1 MFELLFQGF
10 SVALTGTNLMLVV
23 IGCFLGTVIG
33 MLPGIG
39 PINAIAILFPIVL
52 QFEVPPSSALIFFA
66 GIFYGSQYGNSIS
79 SILLNVPGTSS
90 SAVTCIDGNPLA
102 KQGKAGPALAMSAVA
117 SFTGGTLSIFLLVLF
132 APYLSKLAIDFGP
145 SEYFVLMVCAFT
157 ALTSFSQGSIVK
169 AMFSALL
176 GLAIATVGIDELSF
190 GGMRRF
196 TFGIAELG
204 DGIDFIVVVIGVF
217 AVGELFLFLSDS
229 VGDSEQ
235 KIVPLDR
242 VYLTFKEIKDSIAGI
257 LRSCVT
263 GFLVGVLPGAG
274 ATIASFLAYNTEKK
288 MAGSIGKFGKG
299 DLRGVAAPESAN
311 NSSAVGSF
319 IPLMVLGVPGSE
331 TTAVMLAAL
340 ITLGV
345 TPGPTMLTDQP
356 DMFWGVAAS
365 MFIGNLVLIFLNL
378 PLVRLLAKILQ
389 VPRWI
394 LMPLIAVL
402 SIVGVYVIN
411 GSEFDL
417 LLMLIF
423 GVVGFCMRKT
433 GFPLAPLILGLVLG
447 GLIEVN
453 FRRALTYSYGDYSTF
468 YNSPITIGL
477 WIITFVS
484 IIAPYV
490 ISYVKKNR
498 KRESENRIIE
508 EDSQTLNSEEI

>member
-1 MFELLFQGF
+1 MFDLLWNGF
-10 SVALTGTNLMLVV
+10 SVAFSGINPVLVV

-52 QFEVPPSSALIFFA
+52 TFELPPSSALIFFA

-90 SAVTCIDGNPLA
+90 AAVTCIDGNPLA
-102 KQGKAGPALAMSAVA
+102 KQGRAGPALAMSAVA
-117 SFTGGTLSIFLLVLF
+117 SFIGGTLSIFLLIFF

-157 ALTSFSQGSIVK
+157 ALTSFSEGSFIK
-169 AMFSALL
+169 AMFSAFL

-190 GGMRRF
+190 EGMRRF
-196 TFGIAELG
+196 TFGIEELG
-204 DGIDFIVVVIGVF
+204 DGIDFIVVVIGLF
-217 AVGELFLFLSDS
+217 AVGELFGFLSDMS
-229 VGDSEQ
+229 KDTKQRV
-235 KIVPLDR
+235 IPLDK
-242 VYLTFKEIKDSIAGI
+242 VLLTFKEIKDSIAGI

-288 MAGSIGKFGKG
+288 LAGSKGNFGKG

-319 IPLMVLGVPGSE
+319 IPLLVLGVPGSE

-345 TPGPTMLTDQP
+345 TPGPTMLVDSP

-365 MFIGNLVLIFLNL
+365 MFMGNLVLIILNL
-378 PLVRLLAKILQ
+378 PMVRVLAKILL
-389 VPRWI
+389 VPRWV
-394 LMPLIAVL
+394 LMPLIAIL

-417 LLMLIF
+417 ILMLIF
-423 GVVGFCMRKT
+423 GLVGFFMRKT
-433 GFPLAPLILGLVLG
+433 GFPLAPMVLGLVLG

-453 FRRALTYSYGDYSTF
+453 FRRALTYSYGEFSTF
-468 YNSPITIGL
+468 YESPISIGL
-477 WIITFVS
+477 WVITFASLV
-484 IIAPYV
+484 APV
-490 ISYVKKNR
+490 IFRFVKKKFR
-498 KRESENRIIE
+498 R
-508 EDSQTLNSEEI
+508 

>member
-1 MFELLFQGF
+1 MFDLLINGF
-10 SVALTGTNLMLVV
+10 AVAMSGLNLLLVT

-52 QFEVPPSSALIFFA
+52 QFELQPSSALIFFA

-90 SAVTCIDGNPLA
+90 AAVTCIDGNPLA
-102 KQGKAGPALAMSAVA
+102 KQGKAGQALAMSAVA
-117 SFTGGTLSIFLLVLF
+117 SFIGGTISILLLIIF
-132 APYLSKLAIDFGP
+132 APYLAKLAIDFGP

-157 ALTSFSQGSIVK
+157 ALTSFSDGSFIK
-169 AMFSALL
+169 AMFSAFL

-196 TFGIAELG
+196 TFGIEELG

-217 AVGELFLFLSDS
+217 AVGELFLFLSES
-229 VGDSEQ
+229 AQ
-235 KIVPLDR
+235 NAKQRIIPLDR
-242 VYLTFKEIKDSIAGI
+242 VLLTFKEIKASIGGI
-257 LRSCVT
+257 LRSCIT

-288 MAGSIGKFGKG
+288 MAGPNSNFGKG

-319 IPLMVLGVPGSE
+319 IPLLVLGVPGSE

-365 MFIGNLVLIFLNL
+365 MFFGNLILIVLNL
-378 PLVRLLAKILQ
+378 PMVRLLAKILQ

-394 LMPLIAVL
+394 LMPLITIL

-417 LLMLIF
+417 ILMLIF
-423 GVVGFCMRKT
+423 GVVGFVMRKT
-433 GFPLAPLILGLVLG
+433 GFPLAPLVLGLVLG

-453 FRRALTYSYGDYSTF
+453 FRRALTYSYGEFSTF
-468 YNSPITIGL
+468 YESPISIAL
-477 WIITFVS
+477 WLITLAS
-484 IIAPYV
+484 LIAPPLFRM
-490 ISYVKKNR
+490 IKQRMPS
-498 KRESENRIIE
+498 
-508 EDSQTLNSEEI
+508 

>member
-1 MFELLFQGF
+1 MFDQLLQGF
-10 SVALTGTNLMLVV
+10 DVAFSGLNFALVFA
-23 IGCFLGTVIG
+23 GAFLGTVIG

-52 QFEVPPSSALIFFA
+52 QFELSASSALIFFA

-90 SAVTCIDGNPLA
+90 AAVTCIDGNPLA
-102 KQGKAGPALAMSAVA
+102 KQGRAGPALAMSAVA
-117 SFTGGTLSIFLLVLF
+117 SFSGGVLSIFLLIFF
-132 APYLSKLAIDFGP
+132 APILSRLAIDFGP
-145 SEYFVLMVCAFT
+145 AEYFVLMVCAFT
-157 ALTSFSQGSIVK
+157 ALTSFSHGSFIK
-169 AMFSALL
+169 AVFSAIL

-190 GGMRRF
+190 SGMRRF
-196 TFGIAELG
+196 TFGVEELG

-217 AVGELFLFLSDS
+217 AIGEVFLFLSEITSQTVQKVTPVNKVLLTAKELKDS
-229 VGDSEQ
+229 V
-235 KIVPLDR
+235 
-242 VYLTFKEIKDSIAGI
+242 AGI

-288 MAGSIGKFGKG
+288 MAGEKGNFGKG

-319 IPLMVLGVPGSE
+319 IPLLVLGVPGSE
-331 TTAVMLAAL
+331 TTAVMLAVL

-356 DMFWGVAAS
+356 EMFWGVAAS
-365 MFIGNLVLIFLNL
+365 MFIGNLVLIVLNL
-378 PLVRLLAKILQ
+378 PLVKLLAKILL

-394 LMPLIAVL
+394 LMPLIAIL
-402 SIVGVYVIN
+402 SIVGVYVLN

-417 LLMLIF
+417 ILMLFF
-423 GVVGFCMRKT
+423 GILGFIMRKT
-433 GFPLAPLILGLVLG
+433 GFPMAPMILGLVLG

-453 FRRALTYSYGDYSTF
+453 FRRALIYSNGDFSTF
-468 YNSPITIGL
+468 YASPISISL
-477 WIITFVS
+477 WIITFLS
-484 IIAPYV
+484 ITIPFF
-490 ISYVKKNR
+490 VKKFR
-498 KRESENRIIE
+498 KHG
-508 EDSQTLNSEEI
+508 

>member
-1 MFELLFQGF
+1 MNMFDLLLHGF
-10 SVALTGTNLMLVV
+10 SVALSGVNPLLVA
-23 IGCFLGTVIG
+23 IGCFLGTLIG

-52 QFEVPPSSALIFFA
+52 QFELPPSSALIFFA

-90 SAVTCIDGNPLA
+90 AAVTCIDGNPLA
-102 KQGKAGPALAMSAVA
+102 KQGRAGPALAMSAVA
-117 SFTGGTLSIFLLVLF
+117 SFAGGTISIFLLIIF
-132 APYLSKLAIDFGP
+132 APFLSKLAIDFGHA
-145 SEYFVLMVCAFT
+145 EYFVLMICAFT
-157 ALTSFSQGSIVK
+157 ALTSFSEGSFIK

-196 TFGIAELG
+196 TFGIRELG

-217 AVGELFLFLSDS
+217 AIGELFLYLSDTAK
-229 VGDSEQ
+229 DAIQ
-235 KIVPLDR
+235 KIIPLDR
-242 VYLTFKEIKDSIAGI
+242 VLLTFKEIKDSVAGI

-288 MAGSIGKFGKG
+288 LAGVKGWFGRG

-311 NSSAVGSF
+311 NSSAVGSL
-319 IPLMVLGVPGSE
+319 IPLLVLGVPGSE

-345 TPGPTMLTDQP
+345 TPGPTMLAERP

-365 MFIGNLVLIFLNL
+365 MFFGNLILIVLNL
-378 PLVRLLAKILQ
+378 PMVKLLAKILL

-417 LLMLIF
+417 ILMLVF
-423 GVVGFCMRKT
+423 GVIGFLMRKT
-433 GFPLAPLILGLVLG
+433 GFPLAPLVLGLVLG

-453 FRRALTYSYGDYSTF
+453 FRRALTYSYGDFSTF
-468 YNSPITIGL
+468 YSSFIAIGL
-477 WIITFVS
+477 WVITLASLV
-484 IIAPYV
+484 APSLFRF
-490 ISYVKKNR
+490 IRNR
-498 KRESENRIIE
+498 VR
-508 EDSQTLNSEEI
+508 

>member
-1 MFELLFQGF
+1 MFDLLMQGF
-10 SVALTGTNLMLVV
+10 SVAFDGLNVFLLF

-52 QFEVPPSSALIFFA
+52 QFELTPSSALIFFG

-79 SILLNVPGTSS
+79 AILLNVPGTSS

-102 KQGKAGPALAMSAVA
+102 KQGRAGPALAMSAVA
-117 SFTGGTLSIFLLVLF
+117 SFSGGVMSIFLLIFF
-132 APYLSKLAIDFGP
+132 APLLAKLAIDFGP

-157 ALTSFSQGSIVK
+157 ALTSFSTGSFIK
-169 AMFSALL
+169 AMFSAIL

-196 TFGIAELG
+196 IFGIEELG

-217 AVGELFLFLSDS
+217 AIGELF
-229 VGDSEQ
+229 
-235 KIVPLDR
+235 
-242 VYLTFKEIKDSIAGI
+242 VYLSELTADTAQTVAPVKKILMTFKELKDSVAGI
-257 LRSCVT
+257 IRSCVS
-263 GFLVGVLPGAG
+263 GFVVGVLPGAG
-274 ATIASFLAYNTEKK
+274 ATIASFIAYATEKK
-288 MAGSIGKFGKG
+288 LAGSKGNFGEG

-319 IPLMVLGVPGSE
+319 IPLLVLGVPGSE

-365 MFIGNLVLIFLNL
+365 MFLGNLVLIVLNL
-378 PLVRLLAKILQ
+378 PMVKWLAKILLI
-389 VPRWI
+389 PRWI
-394 LMPLIAVL
+394 LMPGIAIL
-402 SIVGVYVIN
+402 SIVGVYVLN

-417 LLMLIF
+417 ILMLFF
-423 GVVGFCMRKT
+423 GVVGFIMRKT
-433 GFPLAPLILGLVLG
+433 GFPMAPLILGLVLG

-468 YNSPITIGL
+468 YGSPITIGL
-477 WIITFVS
+477 WIITFLSLV
-484 IIAPYV
+484 APLV
-490 ISYVKKNR
+490 VKYIR
-498 KRESENRIIE
+498 KRMPKK
-508 EDSQTLNSEEI
+508 

>member
-1 MFELLFQGF
+1 MLDMLWNGF
-10 SVALTGTNLMLVV
+10 SVAYSGINPILVV

-52 QFEVPPSSALIFFA
+52 KFELPPSSALIFFA

-90 SAVTCIDGNPLA
+90 AAVTCIDGNPLA

-117 SFTGGTLSIFLLVLF
+117 SFCGGMISIFLLIFF

-145 SEYFVLMVCAFT
+145 SEYFVLMICAFT
-157 ALTSFSQGSIVK
+157 ALTSFSQGSFIK
-169 AMFSALL
+169 AMFSALI

-196 TFGIAELG
+196 TFGIRELG

-217 AVGELFLFLSDS
+217 AVGEIFIFLSDLTK
-229 VGDSEQ
+229 DTIQ
-235 KIVPLDR
+235 KIEPVSSVL
-242 VYLTFKEIKDSIAGI
+242 LTFRELKESTGGI
-257 LRSCVT
+257 LRSCIT

-288 MAGSIGKFGKG
+288 IAGEKGKFGQG

-319 IPLMVLGVPGSE
+319 IPLLVLGVPGSE

-345 TPGPTMLTDQP
+345 TPGPTMLVDRP
-356 DMFWGVAAS
+356 EMFWGVAAS
-365 MFIGNLVLIFLNL
+365 MFFGNLVLIVLNL
-378 PLVRLLAKILQ
+378 PMVKFLAKILLI
-389 VPRWI
+389 PRWI
-394 LMPLIAVL
+394 LMPLIAML

-417 LLMLIF
+417 LLMLVF
-423 GVVGFCMRKT
+423 GVLGFVMRKT
-433 GFPLAPLILGLVLG
+433 GFPMAPLILGLVLG

-468 YNSPITIGL
+468 YKSPIAIGL
-477 WIITFVS
+477 WIITFLSLV
-484 IIAPYV
+484 APV
-490 ISYVKKNR
+490 IFRFIKKR
-498 KRESENRIIE
+498 IESHG
-508 EDSQTLNSEEI
+508 SS

>member
-1 MFELLFQGF
+1 LFDQLLHGF
-10 SVALTGTNLMLVV
+10 SIALSTQNILLVFVAV
-23 IGCFLGTVIG
+23 FLGTIIG

-52 QFEVPPSSALIFFA
+52 QFELSAPSALIFFA

-90 SAVTCIDGNPLA
+90 AAVTCIDGHPLA
-102 KQGKAGPALAMSAVA
+102 KQGRAGPALAMSAVA
-117 SFTGGTLSIFLLVLF
+117 SFSGGVLSIFLLIFF
-132 APYLSKLAIDFGP
+132 APILSRLAIDFGP
-145 SEYFVLMVCAFT
+145 AEYFVLMVCAFT
-157 ALTSFSQGSIVK
+157 ALTSFSHGSFIK
-169 AMFSALL
+169 ALFSAIL

-196 TFGIAELG
+196 TFGVEELG

-217 AVGELFLFLSDS
+217 AIGELFLYLSDMTADS
-229 VGDSEQ
+229 VQ
-235 KIVPLDR
+235 KIAPLNR
-242 VYLTFKEIKDSIAGI
+242 VLLTFRELKESAAGI

-274 ATIASFLAYNTEKK
+274 ATIASFLAYSTEKK
-288 MAGSIGKFGKG
+288 MAGPDSKFGKG

-319 IPLMVLGVPGSE
+319 IPLLVLGVPGSE

-345 TPGPTMLTDQP
+345 TPGPTMLTEQP

-365 MFIGNLVLIFLNL
+365 MFIGNLVLIVLNL
-378 PLVRLLAKILQ
+378 PLVKLLAKILL
-389 VPRWI
+389 VPRWV

-402 SIVGVYVIN
+402 SIVGVYVLN

-417 LLMLIF
+417 ILMLVF
-423 GVVGFCMRKT
+423 GVIGFIMRKT

-453 FRRALTYSYGDYSTF
+453 FRRALTYSYGEYSTF
-468 YNSPITIGL
+468 FESPISIAL
-477 WIITFVS
+477 WVITLLSLV
-484 IIAPYV
+484 APV
-490 ISYVKKNR
+490 FFNSLKKGR
-498 KRESENRIIE
+498 
-508 EDSQTLNSEEI
+508 SQG

>member
-1 MFELLFQGF
+1 MFDQLLHGF
-10 SVALTGTNLMLVV
+10 SIALSTQNILLVFVAV
-23 IGCFLGTVIG
+23 FLGTVIG

-52 QFEVPPSSALIFFA
+52 QFEMSPSSALIFFA

-90 SAVTCIDGNPLA
+90 AAVTCIDGNPLA
-102 KQGKAGPALAMSAVA
+102 KQGRAGPALAMSAVA
-117 SFTGGTLSIFLLVLF
+117 SFSGGVLSIFLLIFF
-132 APYLSKLAIDFGP
+132 APILSRLAIDFGP
-145 SEYFVLMVCAFT
+145 AEYFVLMVCAFT
-157 ALTSFSQGSIVK
+157 ALTSFSHGSFIK
-169 AMFSALL
+169 ALFSAIL
-176 GLAIATVGIDELSF
+176 GLAIATIGIDELSF

-196 TFGIAELG
+196 TYGVEELG

-217 AVGELFLFLSDS
+217 AIGELFLYLSEMTADTA
-229 VGDSEQ
+229 Q
-235 KIVPLDR
+235 KVAPLNK
-242 VYLTFKEIKDSIAGI
+242 VLLTFRELKDSAAGI

-274 ATIASFLAYNTEKK
+274 ATIASFLAYSTEKK
-288 MAGSIGKFGKG
+288 MAGPDSNFGKG

-319 IPLMVLGVPGSE
+319 IPLLVLGVPGSE

-365 MFIGNLVLIFLNL
+365 MFIGNLVLIILNL
-378 PLVRLLAKILQ
+378 PLVKLLAKILL
-389 VPRWI
+389 VPRWV

-402 SIVGVYVIN
+402 SIVGVYVLN

-417 LLMLIF
+417 VLMLIF
-423 GVVGFCMRKT
+423 GVIGFIMRKT

-453 FRRALTYSYGDYSTF
+453 FRRALTYSYGEYSTF
-468 YNSPITIGL
+468 FESPISIAL
-477 WIITFVS
+477 WMITLLSLV
-484 IIAPYV
+484 APV
-490 ISYVKKNR
+490 LFKSLKKGR
-498 KRESENRIIE
+498 
-508 EDSQTLNSEEI
+508 SQG

>member
-1 MFELLFQGF
+1 
-10 SVALTGTNLMLVV
+10 MLVFAAV
-23 IGCFLGTVIG
+23 FLGTIIG

-52 QFEVPPSSALIFFA
+52 QFELSPPSALIFFA

-90 SAVTCIDGNPLA
+90 AAVTCIDGHPLA
-102 KQGKAGPALAMSAVA
+102 RQGRAGPALAMSAIA
-117 SFTGGTLSIFLLVLF
+117 SFSGGVLSIFLLILF
-132 APYLSKLAIDFGP
+132 APILSRLAIDFGP
-145 SEYFVLMVCAFT
+145 AEYFVLMVCAFT
-157 ALTSFSQGSIVK
+157 ALTSFSHGSFIK
-169 AMFSALL
+169 ALFSAIL
-176 GLAIATVGIDELSF
+176 GLAIATIGIDELSF

-196 TFGIAELG
+196 TFGVEELG

-217 AVGELFLFLSDS
+217 AIGELFLYLSDMS
-229 VGDSEQ
+229 ADTAQ
-235 KIVPLDR
+235 KIAPLNR
-242 VYLTFKEIKDSIAGI
+242 VLLTFKELKNSAAGI

-274 ATIASFLAYNTEKK
+274 ATIASFLAYSTEKK
-288 MAGSIGKFGKG
+288 IAGPDSNFGKG

-319 IPLMVLGVPGSE
+319 IPLLVLGVPGSE

-365 MFIGNLVLIFLNL
+365 MFIGNLVLIVLNL
-378 PLVRLLAKILQ
+378 PLVKLLAKILL
-389 VPRWI
+389 VPRWV

-402 SIVGVYVIN
+402 SIVGVYVLN

-417 LLMLIF
+417 ILMLIF
-423 GVVGFCMRKT
+423 GVIGFVMRKT

-453 FRRALTYSYGDYSTF
+453 FRRALTYSYGEYSTF
-468 YNSPITIGL
+468 FESPISIGL
-477 WIITFVS
+477 WLITLLS
-484 IIAPYV
+484 LAAP
-490 ISYVKKNR
+490 ILFKSLKKGR
-498 KRESENRIIE
+498 
-508 EDSQTLNSEEI
+508 SQG

>member
-1 MFELLFQGF
+1 MFDLLFNGF
-10 SVALTGTNLMLVV
+10 SVALSGTNLLLVV
-23 IGCFLGTVIG
+23 VGCFLGTVIG

-52 QFEVPPSSALIFFA
+52 QFDMPASSALIFFA

-90 SAVTCIDGNPLA
+90 AAVTCIDGHPLA
-102 KQGKAGPALAMSAVA
+102 NQGRAGPALAMSAVA
-117 SFTGGTLSIFLLVLF
+117 SFIGGTISIFFLILF
-132 APYLSKLAIDFGP
+132 APFLAKLAIDFGP
-145 SEYFVLMVCAFT
+145 AEYFVLMICAFT
-157 ALTSFSQGSIVK
+157 ALTSFSQGSFIK

-190 GGMRRF
+190 GGTKRF
-196 TFGIAELG
+196 TFGLRELD

-217 AVGELFLFLSDS
+217 AVGELLLFLS
-229 VGDSEQ
+229 EKTNYAAE
-235 KIVPLDR
+235 KIIPLDK
-242 VYLTFKEIKDSIAGI
+242 VLLTFKELRESIAGI

-263 GFLVGVLPGAG
+263 GFFVGVLPGAG
-274 ATIASFLAYNTEKK
+274 ATIASFLAYSTEKK
-288 MAGSIGKFGKG
+288 IAGDKGNFGKG

-319 IPLMVLGVPGSE
+319 IPLLVLGVPGSE
-331 TTAVMLAAL
+331 TTAVMLGAL

-345 TPGPTMLTDQP
+345 RPGPTMLVDSP
-356 DMFWGVAAS
+356 DIFWGVTAS
-365 MFIGNLVLIFLNL
+365 MFIGNLVLIVLNL

-389 VPRWI
+389 VPKWI
-394 LMPLIAVL
+394 LMPLIAIL

-423 GVVGFCMRKT
+423 GVVGFVMRKT
-433 GFPLAPLILGLVLG
+433 GFPIAPLVLGLVLG

-453 FRRALTYSYGDYSTF
+453 FRRALTYSYGDFSTF
-468 YNSPITIGL
+468 YESPISITL
-477 WIITFVS
+477 WLITFS
-484 IIAPYV
+484 SLLAPLLFRFIRHY
-490 ISYVKKNR
+490 ID
-498 KRESENRIIE
+498 KRRL
-508 EDSQTLNSEEI
+508 DQ